1 MDRLSIPLNLLPV
14 GCTARVKE
22 IKAKGNIR
30 RRMLDLGLVTGT
42 EIEAVL
48 RSPSGDPV
56 AYHIRGAVIA
66 FRSDEASGVLVE
78 PTEKLRQW
86 R

>member
-48 RSPSGDPV
+48 RSPS
-56 AYHIRGAVIA
+56 
-66 FRSDEASGVLVE
+66 RSCCISYKGRSNRIQV
-78 PTEKLRQW
+78 R
-86 R
+86 

>member
-1 MDRLSIPLNLLPV
+1 
-14 GCTARVKE
+14 
-22 IKAKGNIR
+22 
-30 RRMLDLGLVTGT
+30 MLDLGLVTGT